1 MEISAFIDV
10 QRSQFAQLKDVLVAK
25 HELQAHFSELS

>member
-10 QRSQFAQLKDVLVAK
+10 QRSQFGQLKDILVAK
-25 HELQAHFSELS
+25 HELQAYFSELS